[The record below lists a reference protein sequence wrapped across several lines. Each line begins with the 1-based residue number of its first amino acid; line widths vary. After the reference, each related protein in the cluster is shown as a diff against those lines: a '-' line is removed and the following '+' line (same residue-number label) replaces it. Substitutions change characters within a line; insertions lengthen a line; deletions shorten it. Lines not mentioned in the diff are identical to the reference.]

1 MQLQDVTTNARQYVE
16 KCLMFVSF
24 FSALSY
30 RKKKNELKKDLETSR
45 KTVLFCCSSLYS
57 SSFYIRAK
65 GRQGWNFFSLITFSG
80 IEKDGIP
87 YSKFLHIE
95 KDAIYNKAI
104 TETQPEH
111 GWKNF
116 NRLFCFR
123 FPSVLEISFVRSG
136 CQTRFCSM
144 NI

>member
-1 MQLQDVTTNARQYVE
+1 LKRVE
-16 KCLMFVSF
+16 KQFCFVVRAF
-24 FSALSY
+24 TAL
-30 RKKKNELKKDLETSR
+30 RFTFAQK
-45 KTVLFCCSSLYS
+45 
-57 SSFYIRAK
+57 A
-65 GRQGWNFFSLITFSG
+65 GRVEIFFSLITFSG

-123 FPSVLEISFVRSG
+123 FPSVLEISLVRLD
-136 CQTRFCSM
+136 CQMRFCSL
-144 NI
+144 NN